1 MKTQVQIKNG
11 KIESHEFIDFIAD
24 LIELSYISHFSLSN
38 TYVSDRKREYNSFRL
53 VKWGVPSHV
62 RTAKVS

>member
-11 KIESHEFIDFIAD
+11 KIESHEFIDFSAD

-53 VKWGVPSHV
+53 VK
-62 RTAKVS
+62 